1 MIDVVAPLSA
11 LLHNVTD
18 QQPTDNN
25 DHNDE
30 ICQALDDY
38 DRYDQLL
45 ILPAIY
51 GLKVPDVGST
61 LRLQMSVS
69 VNFRTMGLK

>member
-11 LLHNVTD
+11 LLHNATN
-18 QQPTDNN
+18 QQPKDNN

-38 DRYDQLL
+38 ERYDQLL
-45 ILPAIY
+45 ILLAIY
-51 GLKVPDVGST
+51 GLKVFF
-61 LRLQMSVS
+61 LM
-69 VNFRTMGLK
+69 

>member
-1 MIDVVAPLSA
+1 MIDVAAPLSA
-11 LLHNVTD
+11 LLHNATD

-30 ICQALDDY
+30 IRQALDDY
-38 DRYDQLL
+38 NRYDRLL

-51 GLKVPDVGST
+51 GLKVFF
-61 LRLQMSVS
+61 LM
-69 VNFRTMGLK
+69 

>member
-30 ICQALDDY
+30 IRQALDDY
-38 DRYDQLL
+38 NRYNWLL

-51 GLKVPDVGST
+51 GLKVFF
-61 LRLQMSVS
+61 LM
-69 VNFRTMGLK
+69 